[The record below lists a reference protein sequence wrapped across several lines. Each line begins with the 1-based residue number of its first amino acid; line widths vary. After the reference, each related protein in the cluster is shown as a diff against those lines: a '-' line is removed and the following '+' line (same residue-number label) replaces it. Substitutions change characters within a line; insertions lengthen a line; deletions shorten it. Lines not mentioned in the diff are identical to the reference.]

1 MKSLFKKLSIISIA
15 LFSISATSLGFII
28 NLNSPS
34 LTVIVPTGYIGQ
46 ICLILSNCETNV
58 LKIDSNGI
66 GYINKSTYNNTYAK
80 PLVLE
85 SDSTN
90 ITSRIV
96 GYNPASFWSKGSF
109 SMISTN
115 NSTNT
120 NEIHFMS
127 FEIVPVGKE
136 GQKQYYTTDI
146 DQFIDVSKLCNNP

>member
-1 MKSLFKKLSIISIA
+1 
-15 LFSISATSLGFII
+15 
-28 NLNSPS
+28 
-34 LTVIVPTGYIGQ
+34 LTVIVPKGYIGK